1 MGEQTDGRPADR
13 GQRFTDH
20 GRRFGRRRFL
30 GKAGIGALAVG
41 TGVLLTGCQFDHGAY
56 QGYSTGQS
64 STSGQNATSG
74 QGGSHSQ
81 ANNGQANNGQG
92 SAGSQS
98 GMSS

>member
-20 GRRFGRRRFL
+20 GRRFGGHRFL
-30 GKAGIGALAVG
+30 GKAGIAALAVG
-41 TGVLLTGCQFDHGAY
+41 TGVLVTGCQFDHGAY